1 MTVRSLVALAVTL
14 MPLVGCTDEGP
25 PRGSHRSAQ
34 PLDPRACD
42 DRARAEAQPS
52 R

>member
-25 PRGSHRSAQ
+25 APRIAQIGTAARSA
-34 PLDPRACD
+34 CM
-42 DRARAEAQPS
+42 
-52 R
+52 